1 MGGCDAGRSAQG
13 QGAGLKIDLI
23 SVDPLAAIQLVYAG
37 KTQDLEFNSVWIVG
51 QDEQR
56 CALLKDYSAV
66 GRFNLKFIADHHDAE
81 LTRDLK
87 ARNVELLLQVGSVI
101 IRQSL
106 LETPSI
112 GVLNLH
118 AGMLPRYR
126 GLDSAMWAV
135 LEGGNSRRH
144 RTFACA
150 IRRYRADCFDRKSAD
165 RAGRNRLSPAGE
177 DAQQIQ
183 MAGIRTRRVRIE
195 GWQPATVPA
204 VPGSGTTIFRASSKV
219 GRPRSG
225 TAYEAWLTQTRP
237 RTFGG

>member
-37 KTQDLEFNSVWIVG
+37 KTQDLEFDLVWIVG

-87 ARNVELLLQVGSVI
+87 ARNVELLLQVGSVMI
-101 IRQSL
+101 CQSL

-135 LEGGNSRRH
+135 LEGGTHGVTAHLLAPSVDTGPIVPTEKVPIVRGETVSH
-144 RTFACA
+144 LLARTHNKFKWQVFVRAACGL
-150 IRRYRADCFDRKSAD
+150 RDGSLQPCPQSPE
-165 RAGRNRLSPAGE
+165 AGRQYFELHPKLAGLAAE
-177 DAQQIQ
+177 LL
-183 MAGIRTRRVRIE
+183 TKRR
-195 GWQPATVPA
+195 
-204 VPGSGTTIFRASSKV
+204 
-219 GRPRSG
+219 
-225 TAYEAWLTQTRP
+225 
-237 RTFGG
+237 